1 MVVVVGLCSLP
12 RVVCLLQ
19 KKIFFGYSAHI
30 LKSHKV
36 EEVTGEWSTTYQKF
50 ESKFMTKQP
59 LLVRGAFPEIDA
71 CGIKSQDCKHISQ
84 NKLLTSRLIKDA
96 TNVQYGPFGSADYHA
111 MADSRWSL
119 LINDM
124 ERFVPEIYAIREAFH
139 FLPNWCHDDIMLSC
153 GSKGSTIGAHVDS
166 YDVCLIQV
174 SGTKHWEVDGT
185 PMSQEVELKNLINDG
200 RSLRVLKESAFKPSH
215 AWRMSKGDMLYLPP
229 RLPHRFVVHCF
240 SFNSITNI
248 SKHAPMY
255 HHTIL
260 VNLSYL
266 YIVFF
271 F

>member
-1 MVVVVGLCSLP
+1 
-12 RVVCLLQ
+12 
-19 KKIFFGYSAHI
+19 
-30 LKSHKV
+30 
-36 EEVTGEWSTTYQKF
+36 
-50 ESKFMTKQP
+50 
-59 LLVRGAFPEIDA
+59 
-71 CGIKSQDCKHISQ
+71 
-84 NKLLTSRLIKDA
+84 
-96 TNVQYGPFGSADYHA
+96 VQYGPFGSADFHA

-139 FLPNWCHDDIMLSC
+139 FLPTWCHDDIMLSC

-215 AWRMSKGDMLYLPP
+215 SWRMSKGDMLYLPP

-248 SKHAPMY
+248 SKTCSHVSSY
-255 HHTIL
+255 NSCKLIL
-260 VNLSYL
+260 SL
-266 YIVFF
+266 YRVFF
-271 F
+271 LTGVQTKKMTQLLRPLVLESLQ